1 MSRYAHGGSMD
12 IKFIVALTGIAGVL
26 ASALVQYFL
35 GRHSEANKKNIEI
48 RAQAYIG
55 LVNSVSEIAGS
66 AKYEDDRKLEQL
78 QNLNKAKTRVVLI
91 GSDDVVK
98 AVNKFWLEF
107 GLLNSEKAFSA
118 FSLIVAAMRKDLSGK
133 NLLPL
138 ELISEALF
146 GKQTVK

>member
-1 MSRYAHGGSMD
+1 MD
-12 IKFIVALTGIAGVL
+12 VEFIVALIGLTGIL
-26 ASALVQYFL
+26 ASALVQYLL
-35 GRHSEANKKNIEI
+35 GRQSEVNKKSIEI
-48 RAQAYIG
+48 RAQAYVD

-66 AKYEDDRKLEQL
+66 AKYDDDRKLEQL

-107 GLLNSEKAFSA
+107 GFLNSEKAFSA
-118 FSLIVAAMRKDLSGK
+118 FSLIVTAMRKDLSGK
-133 NLLPL
+133 NSLPL

-146 GKQTVK
+146 GKQTKK